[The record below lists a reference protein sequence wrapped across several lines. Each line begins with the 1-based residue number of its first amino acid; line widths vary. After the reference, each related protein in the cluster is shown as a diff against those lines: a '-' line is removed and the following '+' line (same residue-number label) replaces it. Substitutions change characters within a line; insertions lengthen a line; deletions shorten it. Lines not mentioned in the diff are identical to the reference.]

1 MPYIYARLKQS
12 PKLVHESQQDS
23 IKSYGT
29 CAIALKPRNDKAMK
43 YELINR
49 KRAIYKID
57 KTIKGFICAE
67 SERKVPWLWDK
78 SVDTEKV
85 IDY

>member
-1 MPYIYARLKQS
+1 
-12 PKLVHESQQDS
+12 
-23 IKSYGT
+23 
-29 CAIALKPRNDKAMK
+29 MK